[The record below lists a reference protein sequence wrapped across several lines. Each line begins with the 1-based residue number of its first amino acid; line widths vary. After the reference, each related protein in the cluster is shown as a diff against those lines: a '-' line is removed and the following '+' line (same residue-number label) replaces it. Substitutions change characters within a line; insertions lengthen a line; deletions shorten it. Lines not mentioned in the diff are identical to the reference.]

1 MKNHIEKTDEKFDN
15 IHSIFV
21 SRKGVS
27 KIGISG
33 LKNLIIVEKIIS
45 NILKENIQKKYDI
58 EKIIQINFLNKNIGR
73 LFTIFVFKNLNQ
85 DLMNMFF
92 NNFGIH
98 FFTTKN
104 DFTKNL
110 DSRDFIFLKENT
122 IYEKKSQN
130 ILI

>member
-45 NILKENIQKKYDI
+45 NILKENIQKKYNI

-85 DLMNMFF
+85 DLMNLFF

-110 DSRDFIFLKENT
+110 DSRDFIFLKEKT
-122 IYEKKSQN
+122 IYKNKRKIS
-130 ILI
+130 